1 MLESKDKERKQSYS
15 GRKKQDTSTQ
25 DIWMNQLDNIAIGVE
40 LKQDLFDGH
49 SKVVTE
55 ETVFIAHHLG
65 IPDQQIQTWVVNRST
80 SAFQRVVAM
89 LSLLD
94 KVNQCPVVGSI
105 LSIETSYE
113 HPSDLSKRKN

>member
-1 MLESKDKERKQSYS
+1 MLESKDKERKQSYA
-15 GRKKQDTSTQ
+15 GRKKRDKSAQDTW
-25 DIWMNQLDNIAIGVE
+25 INQLDAIAVGAE
-40 LKQDLFDGH
+40 LKQDLIDGH
-49 SKVVTE
+49 SKAVTE
-55 ETVFIAHHLG
+55 KTAFIAHHFG
-65 IPDQQIQTWVVNRST
+65 IPDQQIQTWVVNRSI
-80 SAFQRVVAM
+80 SASQRIATM